1 MNRLKKIRGI
11 GSSGGIA
18 IGRLVIAGEQGYR
31 VERVEGEDSCAELK
45 RFEEARKQA
54 ESDLNRVY
62 LDAVRRVG
70 KESSMIFQLHIMM
83 LQDQDYY
90 EAIRDR
96 IVKHG
101 ASAEYAVWRAA
112 RQFAAVFSSME
123 DEYMRGRAADVADIS
138 RRLLQLLDPHFPR
151 EYSEFLQNREE
162 PCIMAVA
169 GVVPS
174 MMMQLDKKKISAILS
189 REGSRSSHSAILA
202 RILGIPMV
210 MALGPSFSALE
221 QDQAV
226 VLDGSTGWIFLDPD
240 ENTLHRY
247 RRRRDSYFLHLEEL
261 QELRG
266 TKAVT
271 RSNRTLQ
278 IYASITRPEDIEE
291 VLENDG
297 DGVGLYRTEYYF
309 MNRED
314 YPDEEEQT
322 RHYTAILEKLGGRP
336 AVIRTLDAG
345 ADRQLPYMSLQ
356 EEDNPA
362 MGYRAMRLSL
372 SMPQILTTQMRA
384 LLRASAHGDLRVLLP
399 MITTFQE
406 VKQARELWNR
416 AKESLRRE
424 KIPFDENTPLGIMIE
439 TPAAA
444 LTAGALAKEVDFFSI
459 GTSDLTQ
466 FVTAADRNNP
476 RVAYLYDFHH
486 PAVLKLISMVGEAAR
501 EAGISFTVS
510 GEAAG
515 DITLTEFFLDC
526 GAASLTVAPHSVLE
540 LRRAVQQLD

>member
-1 MNRLKKIRGI
+1 
-11 GSSGGIA
+11 
-18 IGRLVIAGEQGYR
+18 
-31 VERVEGEDSCAELK
+31 
-45 RFEEARKQA
+45 
-54 ESDLNRVY
+54 
-62 LDAVRRVG
+62 
-70 KESSMIFQLHIMM
+70 
-83 LQDQDYY
+83 
-90 EAIRDR
+90 
-96 IVKHG
+96 
-101 ASAEYAVWRAA
+101 
-112 RQFAAVFSSME
+112 
-123 DEYMRGRAADVADIS
+123 
-138 RRLLQLLDPHFPR
+138 
-151 EYSEFLQNREE
+151 
-162 PCIMAVA
+162 MAVA

-174 MMMQLDKKKISAILS
+174 MMMQLDKKKISAIVS

-247 RRRRDSYFLHLEEL
+247 RRRDSYFLHLEEL

-372 SMPQILTTQMRA
+372 SMPQILTPQTRA
-384 LLRASAHGDLRVLLP
+384 LLRASAYGDLRVLLP

>member
-1 MNRLKKIRGI
+1 MKKIRGI
-11 GSSGGIA
+11 GSSRGIA
-18 IGRLVIAGEQGYR
+18 IGKLIIAGEQGYT
-31 VERVEGEDSCAELK
+31 VERMEAEDSRAELK
-45 RFEEARKQA
+45 RFEEARGQA

-83 LQDQDYY
+83 LQDQDFY

-96 IVKHG
+96 ILKHG
-101 ASAEYAVWRAA
+101 ASAEYAVWKAA

-138 RRLLQLLDPHFPR
+138 RRLLQLLDPHFPK
-151 EYSEFLQNREE
+151 EYSAFLQSGDE
-162 PCIMAVA
+162 PCILAV
-169 GVVPS
+169 GDVVPS
-174 MMMQLDKKKISAILS
+174 MMMQLDKGKVSAVVS

-210 MALGPSFSALE
+210 MAVGPSFSALE
-221 QDQAV
+221 QNQSV
-226 VLDGSTGWIFLDPD
+226 VLDGSTGWIFLEPD

-247 RRRRDSYFLHLEEL
+247 KRQRDSYFLHLEEL

-271 RSNRTLQ
+271 KSNRSLH

-309 MNRED
+309 MNREE
-314 YPDEEEQT
+314 YPDEEEQA
-322 RHYTAILEKLGGRP
+322 RHYTAVLERLGGKP

-372 SMPQILTTQMRA
+372 NMPQLLTAQMRA
-384 LLRASAHGDLRVLLP
+384 LLRASVHGDLRVLLP
-399 MITTFQE
+399 MITTSRE
-406 VKQARELWNR
+406 VRQAKELWNK

-515 DITLTEFFLDC
+515 DVTLTEFFLDC
-526 GAASLTVAPHSVLE
+526 GASSLTVAPHSVLE